1 MNWFA
6 DSLLAWFDVHG
17 RKDLPWQTDI
27 NPYRVW
33 VSEIMLQ
40 QTQVATVIQY
50 YRRFMQRFPDVTS
63 LANADIDE
71 VLHLWTGLGYYARG
85 RNLHKAARCIV
96 TEHNGHLP
104 DDQLQLESLP
114 GIGPST
120 AGAIRAIAMQQR
132 GVILDGNV
140 KRVLARF
147 HAIEGHYSGA
157 AVSKVLWQRADEHTP
172 TRRVADYTQAIMDLG
187 ATLCVRSR
195 PDCDACPLKK
205 RCQALREQRVSEL
218 PTKKSTTPKPV
229 RQARF
234 FVLRVPE
241 GNVLLEQRPQQGIWG
256 GLWNPPERSAETSVE
271 TFLNSQG
278 VRDSDITQIQ
288 YKEGFRH
295 TFSHFHLDIEPI
307 YIDLKKA
314 PPMMVQE
321 STQRWVQLTQLT
333 EREEAIGLSAAA
345 LKLLHG

>member
-6 DSLLAWFDVHG
+6 NSLLAWFDVHG
-17 RKDLPWQTDI
+17 RRDLPWQTHI
-27 NPYRVW
+27 NPYGVW

-50 YRRFMQRFPDVTS
+50 YQRFMQRFPNVAS
-63 LANADIDE
+63 LADADIDE

-85 RNLHKAARCIV
+85 RNLHKAAQRIV
-96 TEHNGHLP
+96 SQHNGHLP
-104 DDQLQLESLP
+104 EDQQQLESLP

-147 HAIEGHYSGA
+147 HAIDGHYSVA
-157 AVSKVLWQRADEHTP
+157 AVSNVLWQRADEHTP

-195 PDCDACPLKK
+195 PDCDTCPLKK
-205 RCQALREQRVSEL
+205 RCQALKEQRVSEL
-218 PTKKSTTPKPV
+218 PTKKTATPKPT

-234 FVLRVPE
+234 FVLRLPQ
-241 GNVLLEQRPQQGIWG
+241 GSVLLEQRPQQGIWG

-271 TFLNSQG
+271 AFLDSQG
-278 VRDSDITQIQ
+278 VIGSDVTRVQ

-307 YIDLKKA
+307 YIDLNKA
-314 PPMMVQE
+314 PSMMVQE
-321 STQRWVQLTQLT
+321 STQRWVQLARLT
-333 EREEAIGLSAAA
+333 ENEETIGLSAAA
-345 LKLLHG
+345 LKLLNG